1 MKKLLVII
9 FFYLTFHTNIFA
21 DTYEIEDVEKLGFKK
36 ESQQFFQIVGAIDGW
51 GGKLENESVE
61 VYEYQ
66 KLGDPNIDTTKT
78 MFNNIL
84 KGENSSNWKELCIK
98 NNILLISKGTNACK
112 KLNELK

>member
-1 MKKLLVII
+1 M
-9 FFYLTFHTNIFA
+9 FHTHTFA

-51 GGKLENESVE
+51 GGKFVNESVE

-66 KLGDPNIDTTKT
+66 KLNDPNINMAKE

-112 KLNELK
+112 KLNGLK